1 VSSNARRRLQIAF
14 VSDGLYAYGNQP
26 HHRRF
31 HELAGR
37 LTDRHEVHY
46 FTWRLW
52 DGPADIFDSGVL
64 LHGVA
69 DPPDG
74 YEAGGQLTRRD
85 GLGFARRLMAAIT
98 GRGFDVIDF
107 SATPSLS
114 LYAAGLGAWLAE
126 SPLVVTWHEVGAEGQ
141 GEPARAGWKERLVQA
156 TSSRTLRLARQHV
169 AVSPVIAD
177 QLVEAGMPADRIS
190 VIGNGLELDAFD
202 RAPTSA
208 VESDIVFVGHLV
220 EEKGVDLLI
229 EAVARLRVAL
239 PQLRCLVIGDGPHRP
254 ALEAL
259 VAARDLAKQVW
270 FMGHVEEVEKISLL
284 KASKILV
291 LPALREGFATA
302 AVEGQAAGLVP
313 VVVRSQQSAGAT
325 MIHDGVDGLVCDP
338 TPDALADALHA
349 LLGDPF
355 RLALMRAAAGVAV
368 RRRDWQWV
376 TQQMELMYLDAARP
390 DESQE
395 ARARRLS
402 WG

>member
-14 VSDGLYAYGNQP
+14 VSDGLYAYGNHA

-37 LTDRHEVHY
+37 LAERHEVHY

-52 DGPADIFDSGVL
+52 DGPADIYDSGVQ

-69 DPPDG
+69 DLPDR
-74 YEAGGQLTRRD
+74 YEPGGQLTRRD
-85 GLGFARRLMAAIT
+85 ALGFARRLMSAIT
-98 GRGFDVIDF
+98 GRGYDVIDF

-114 LYAAGLGAWLAE
+114 MYAAGLGAWLAE
-126 SPLVVTWHEVGAEGQ
+126 SPLVVTWHELGTEQPGEG
-141 GEPARAGWKERLVQA
+141 RAGWKERLAQA
-156 TSSRTLRLARQHV
+156 TSSRALRLARRHV

-177 QLVEAGMPADRIS
+177 QLVDAGMPADRIS

-202 RAPTSA
+202 RAPKSA

-229 EAVARLRVAL
+229 EAAARLRVAL
-239 PQLRCLVIGDGPHRP
+239 PQLRCLLIGDGPQRP

-259 VAARDLAKQVW
+259 VAARDLSKHVW
-270 FMGHVEEVEKISLL
+270 FMGHVQEVEKISLL

-302 AVEGQAAGLVP
+302 AFEGQAAGLVP
-313 VVVRSQQSAGAT
+313 VVVRSQHSAGPT

-338 TPDALADALHA
+338 TPDALAEALHA
-349 LLGDPF
+349 LIGDPF

-368 RRRDWQWV
+368 RRRDWDWV

-390 DESQE
+390 DETPE

-402 WG
+402 WS

>member
-1 VSSNARRRLQIAF
+1 MTLNARRRLQIAF
-14 VSDGLYAYGNQP
+14 VSDGLYAYGNRA

-31 HELAGR
+31 HELAAR
-37 LTDRHEVHY
+37 LADRHEVHY

-52 DGPADIFDSGVL
+52 DGPADIYDSGVQ

-69 DPPDG
+69 DLPDR
-74 YEAGGQLTRRD
+74 YEPGGQLTRRD
-85 GLGFARRLMAAIT
+85 ALGFARRLMPAIT
-98 GRGFDVIDF
+98 ARGFDVIDF

-114 LYAAGLGAWLAE
+114 MYAAGLGAWLAE
-126 SPLVVTWHEVGAEGQ
+126 SPLVVTWHELGTEQQ
-141 GEPARAGWKERLVQA
+141 GEPARAGWKERLAQA
-156 TSSRTLRLARQHV
+156 TSSRALRLARRHV

-177 QLVEAGMPADRIS
+177 QLVEAGIPADRIS

-202 RAPTSA
+202 RAPKSA
-208 VESDIVFVGHLV
+208 VESDTVFVGHLV
-220 EEKGVDLLI
+220 EHKGVDLLI
-229 EAVARLRVAL
+229 EAAARLRVAL
-239 PQLRCLVIGDGPHRP
+239 PQLRCLVIGDGPQRP

-259 VAARDLAKQVW
+259 VAARDLGKQVW
-270 FMGHVEEVEKISLL
+270 FMGHVQEVEKMSLL

-313 VVVRSQQSAGAT
+313 VVVRSQQSAGPT

-338 TPDALADALHA
+338 TADALADALHA

-355 RLALMRAAAGVAV
+355 RLALMRAAAGEAV
-368 RRRDWQWV
+368 RRRDWGWV
-376 TQQMELMYLDAARP
+376 TQQMERVYLEAGRP
-390 DESQE
+390 DESAE

-402 WG
+402 WL